1 MLDQSHDQFAI
12 LSRVHLLPLVAALYV
27 TALSALP
34 QEGTQPSSALTIVV
48 IEGEDAVNVI
58 QQRTAVA
65 PVVEVRDKNGQ
76 PVSGAIVTFSVRSGR
91 AAFNGARTLTVAT
104 NAAGRAAA
112 TGLTPTGAGALQIG
126 ASAAFEG
133 QTAVATIVQTNV
145 LTAAEA
151 AGAAGAGSAGAGGG
165 AGTGAGGAATGG
177 GGGLSGTTIGIVGAA
192 VAGGAAAAI
201 SAAGNDA
208 DESVTTSAPAT
219 TYTGTATM
227 TVVDTAQSSG
237 LQSVPGNSGGV
248 CSFTRAVAITMNAR
262 LQENPQGVVTMG
274 EFSTR
279 WTETEISKS
288 CPTTT
293 TTGGT
298 FPGSGPQV
306 DDVSGQNV
314 GSLHFERID
323 RGSPVAGATLAVT
336 ATFSGARSGDT
347 IVGTFTLSRTQTG
360 PGDARE
366 NRPATSTPITLR
378 RQ

>member
-1 MLDQSHDQFAI
+1 MLPFA
-12 LSRVHLLPLVAALYV
+12 VALFATV
-27 TALSALP
+27 LSALP
-34 QEGTQPSSALTIVV
+34 QASNQSPSALTIVV

-65 PVVEVRDKNGQ
+65 PVVEVRDRNGQ
-76 PVSGAIVTFSVRSGR
+76 PVSGANVTFSVRSGR
-91 AAFNGARTLTVAT
+91 AAFNGARTITVAT

-112 TGLTPTGAGALQIG
+112 TGLTPTGGGALQIG

-151 AGAAGAGSAGAGGG
+151 AGAATAGS
-165 AGTGAGGAATGG
+165 TSAGGAAAGG

-192 VAGGAAAAI
+192 VAGGAVAAI
-201 SAAGNDA
+201 SATGDNA
-208 DESVTTSAPAT
+208 DSSGSTSGTST

-227 TVVDTAQSSG
+227 TVVDTAQSTG

-248 CSFTRAVAITMNAR
+248 CTFTRAVAVTMSAR
-262 LQENPQGVVTMG
+262 LQDNPQGVITMG

-288 CPTTT
+288 CPTTA

-306 DDVSGQNV
+306 DDVSGQNA
-314 GSLHFERID
+314 GSLHFDHID
-323 RGSPVAGATLAVT
+323 RGSPVAGAALAVT
-336 ATFSGARSGDT
+336 TSFNGAVSGDT
-347 IVGTFTLSRTQTG
+347 IVGTFTLARTQTG
-360 PGDARE
+360 PGDTRE
-366 NRPATSTPITLR
+366 NRPATSTAITLR

>member
-1 MLDQSHDQFAI
+1 MLPFA
-12 LSRVHLLPLVAALYV
+12 VALCV
-27 TALSALP
+27 TTLSALP
-34 QEGTQPSSALTIVV
+34 QAGNQASSALTIVV

-65 PVVEVRDKNGQ
+65 PVVEVRDRNGQ

-91 AAFNGARTLTVAT
+91 AAFNGARTISVAT

-112 TGLTPTGAGALQIG
+112 TGLAPTGAGALQIG

-151 AGAAGAGSAGAGGG
+151 AGAASVGSAGAGGG
-165 AGTGAGGAATGG
+165 AGTSAGSAAAGG

-192 VAGGAAAAI
+192 VAGGAVAAI
-201 SAAGNDA
+201 SAAGNNA
-208 DESVTTSAPAT
+208 DPSVNSSGLAVSR
-219 TYTGTATM
+219 YTGTATM
-227 TVVDTAQSSG
+227 TVVDTAQSTG
-237 LQSVPGNSGGV
+237 LQNAPGNSGGV
-248 CSFTRAVAITMNAR
+248 CTFTRAVAITMNAQ
-262 LQENPQGVVTMG
+262 LQVNPQGVITMG

-306 DDVSGQNV
+306 DDVTGQHV
-314 GSLHFERID
+314 GSLHFDRID
-323 RGSPVAGATLAVT
+323 RGSPVAGTTIAFTT
-336 ATFSGARSGDT
+336 SFSGALSGDT
-347 IVGTFTLSRTQTG
+347 IVGTFTLSRTQAG

-366 NRPATSTPITLR
+366 DRPATSTAITLR